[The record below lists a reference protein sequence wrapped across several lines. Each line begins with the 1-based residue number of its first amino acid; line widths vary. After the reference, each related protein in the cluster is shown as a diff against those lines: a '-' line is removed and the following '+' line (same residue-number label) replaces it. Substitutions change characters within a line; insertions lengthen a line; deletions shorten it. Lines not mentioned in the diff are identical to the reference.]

1 MLLPC
6 IRECVW
12 MVDVFP
18 HLHLTLHIP
27 LEDFVVTV
35 HLPNFLSFTAS
46 HFDDLLGMEKVD
58 SAR

>member
-1 MLLPC
+1 
-6 IRECVW
+6 